1 MAVRSESA
9 PRCLYGQGVS
19 ERVTFVWDE
28 RLVAYDFGSSHP
40 LAPVRVELAVRL
52 ARDLGLLDADNVI
65 EIRADVAT
73 DDELLSVHTQRYLD
87 AVRRAG
93 QNPRTVDLLHGLGT
107 DDDPAFAGMH
117 DASALVVGASLA
129 AVRSV
134 WSGASDHAVNLAG
147 GLHHAMPASASGF
160 CIYNDVAA
168 AIAWAL
174 ANGVERVAYVDVDVH
189 HGDGVEAIF
198 WDDPRVLTISLHE
211 SGRFLF
217 PGTGFPSDVGGPAAS
232 GSAVNV
238 ALPPGT
244 GDDGW
249 LRAFDAVVPALL
261 GAFGPQLLV
270 SQHGCDSHRL
280 DPLAHLELSVD
291 GQRAASAALHALAHQ
306 HAGGAWVALGGG
318 GYELVDVVPRAW
330 AHLVGE
336 AVGRPVPAH
345 TAVPQSWLDYVAQRL
360 SRSGPALMTDGREPV
375 LRRWNSGAD
384 HDDALDRAV
393 HATRM
398 AAFPLNG
405 LDPHWD

>member
-1 MAVRSESA
+1 M
-9 PRCLYGQGVS
+9 S

-28 RLVAYDFGSSHP
+28 RLVGYDFGSSHP
-40 LAPVRVELAVRL
+40 LAPVRVELAVQL
-52 ARDLGLLDADNVI
+52 SRDLGLLDADNVT
-65 EIRADVAT
+65 EVRADHAT
-73 DDELLSVHTQRYLD
+73 DDELRLVHTQRYLD

-93 QNPRTVDLLHGLGT
+93 ANPHTVDLLHGLGT
-107 DDDPAFAGMH
+107 DDDPVFSGMH
-117 DASALVVGASLA
+117 DASALVVGATLA
-129 AVRSV
+129 AVRAV

-160 CIYNDVAA
+160 CIYNDAA
-168 AIAWAL
+168 AGIAWAL
-174 ANGVERVAYVDVDVH
+174 ENGVDRVAYVDVDVH

-217 PGTGFPSDVGGPAAS
+217 PGTGYPGDVGGPGAH
-232 GSAVNV
+232 GGAVNV

-261 GAFGPQLLV
+261 GAFRPQLLV
-270 SQHGCDSHRL
+270 TQHGCDSHRL

-291 GQRAASAALHALAHQ
+291 GQRAAHAALHALAHQ
-306 HAGGAWVALGGG
+306 YAGGAWVALGGG
-318 GYELVDVVPRAW
+318 GYELVDVVPRTW

-336 AVGRPVPAH
+336 AVGRPVPPA
-345 TAVPQSWLDYVAQRL
+345 TAVPQTWLDYVARRV
-360 SRSGPALMTDGREPV
+360 SRTGPAAMTDGHEPV
-375 LRRWNSGAD
+375 LRRWNSGRD
-384 HDDALDRAV
+384 HDDAVDRAV

-398 AAFPLNG
+398 AAFPLHG
-405 LDPHWD
+405 LDPDWD